1 LKKLKALLA
10 AVTVLPALALAMPAP
25 YRASYDVLRNGE
37 RAGQTTVSLKSMGDG
52 RAELHSSTS
61 GSDGLA
67 ALTGAS
73 VDERSVLRWNQGV
86 PETVSWDYHQKIAW
100 KSRDRSLDVDAG
112 GKHLELRDKDKRWSP
127 PYRPGVLDRH
137 AITVALMQDLSAG
150 KTGELRYPVP
160 DKDEMATWV
169 FRIGPSER
177 MDTPMGAQ
185 RALRVDRIR
194 SDGSGRRTTLWLA
207 QDRGYVPLRILQKES
222 DGETIDMRIT
232 SLEKN

>member
-10 AVTVLPALALAMPAP
+10 AATVLPALALAMPAP

-52 RAELHSSTS
+52 RAELHSSTN

-73 VDERSVLRWNQGV
+73 VDERSVLRWNEGV

-100 KSRDRSLDVDAG
+100 KSRDRSLDVDAA

-160 DKDEMATWV
+160 DKGEMATWV

-177 MDTPMGAQ
+177 MDTPIGAQ

-194 SDGSGRRTTLWLA
+194 TDGSGRSTTLWLA
-207 QDRGYVPLRILQKES
+207 QDRGYVPLRILQKEP
-222 DGETIDMRIT
+222 DGESIDMRIT
-232 SLEKN
+232 SLR